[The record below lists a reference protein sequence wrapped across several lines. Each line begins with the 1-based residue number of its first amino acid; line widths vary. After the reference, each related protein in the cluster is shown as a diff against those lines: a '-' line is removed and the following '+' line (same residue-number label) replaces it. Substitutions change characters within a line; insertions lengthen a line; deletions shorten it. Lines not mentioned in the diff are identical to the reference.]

1 MSKKFWQ
8 LSSFIVVYVHSFYC
22 LLSQLQYILYSWVQ
36 NWRLEKCKI
45 RQLKYELIILFLIAI
60 FSCVAHSWVM
70 KVKKVTQLYDRLPF
84 FSPSWM
90 REKIAIKLWKND
102 AFIECI
108 CMSLSCAATDLT
120 FFQYVLK
127 ICLLG
132 ARLTECKI

>member
-84 FSPSWM
+84 FPPSWM
-90 REKIAIKLWKND
+90 REKNRIQVMKKW
-102 AFIECI
+102 CI
-108 CMSLSCAATDLT
+108 YRMHLYVSDQLCSNGSDIFSICSQNMSSGCSFD
-120 FFQYVLK
+120 
-127 ICLLG
+127 G
-132 ARLTECKI
+132 M